1 MSLELRHFRYFIAV
15 AQDLHFTRAAAR
27 LGIATPTLTRQ
38 IQDMEAM
45 LGARLLN
52 RTQRTVALTPA
63 GRVLFKEAMQV
74 VAQFDNAQRNTQREA
89 RGETGLVNLGYV
101 ASAAYS
107 GVLQRHVQAFRSDC
121 PNALLSV
128 NEAVMPSLPRLVSE
142 GQLDLGYV
150 RAPLSLPDGVES
162 IALIDEPFI
171 LALPA
176 QCWLSQLPE
185 ITPAH
190 LKDELFILPE
200 QISGTLAAAERGG
213 FVPRLGPQPGGLVA
227 VLTLVSLGEGVAIVP
242 DAVKG
247 HIDLPN
253 LVYRAL
259 DGFSATSNLSVVFRQ
274 YETAPMVR
282 RFISLL
288 GRAMGTKQ

>member
-38 IQDMEAM
+38 IQGMETA
-45 LGARLLN
+45 LGVRLLN
-52 RTQRTVALTPA
+52 RTQRSVTLTPA
-63 GRVLFKEAMQV
+63 GRVLLIEAMQV
-74 VAQFDNAQRNTQREA
+74 VTRFESAQRNAQREA
-89 RGETGLVNLGYV
+89 RGETGVINLGYV

-107 GVLQRHVQAFRSDC
+107 GVLQRHVRAFRAAC

-128 NEAVMPSLPRLVSE
+128 SEAVMPSLPRLIEE
-142 GQLDLGYV
+142 GQFDLGYV
-150 RAPLSLPDGVES
+150 RSPMSLSPGVES
-162 IALIDEPFI
+162 IALIDEMFV

-176 QCWLSQLPE
+176 QSWLCKLPE

-190 LKDELFILPE
+190 LKNELFILPE
-200 QISGTLAAAERGG
+200 QISGTLAGAEQGG

-242 DAVKG
+242 DAVAG
-247 HIDLPN
+247 HIHLPN
-253 LVYRAL
+253 LVYRPL
-259 DGFSATSNLSVVFRQ
+259 IGLSTTSHLSVVFRK

-282 RFISLL
+282 QYL
-288 GRAMGTKQ
+288 AMLA